1 MVDEAGAP
9 LNLATMID
17 EIAYV
22 LGDRVILSHAGI
34 DHTYRDREARANRLA
49 RVLRELGIG
58 PEDHVAVH
66 LRNRIEYVETVLA
79 CLKLRAVPINVNY
92 RFTPAELQYLYAD
105 SDSVALV
112 IGDADLPPALEA
124 AADCPRLREV
134 LVLGPVGGEAGPG
147 GATDLSA
154 YRGAADAA
162 AVTLHDY
169 TAAVA
174 AQSDA
179 PLGIARSADD
189 QMIIY
194 TGGTTG
200 YPKGVQWRHEDLY
213 FAALSG
219 GNLRGEPRRTV
230 AELVAAAKASEEVRP
245 LIVIP

>member
-1 MVDEAGAP
+1 
-9 LNLATMID
+9 
-17 EIAYV
+17 
-22 LGDRVILSHAGI
+22 
-34 DHTYRDREARANRLA
+34 
-49 RVLRELGIG
+49 
-58 PEDHVAVH
+58 
-66 LRNRIEYVETVLA
+66 
-79 CLKLRAVPINVNY
+79 
-92 RFTPAELQYLYAD
+92 
-105 SDSVALV
+105 
-112 IGDADLPPALEA
+112 
-124 AADCPRLREV
+124 
-134 LVLGPVGGEAGPG
+134 AGPG

-245 LIVIP
+245 LIVIPPLMHGNAIFSVLIALLAGTHRVIVDKFD